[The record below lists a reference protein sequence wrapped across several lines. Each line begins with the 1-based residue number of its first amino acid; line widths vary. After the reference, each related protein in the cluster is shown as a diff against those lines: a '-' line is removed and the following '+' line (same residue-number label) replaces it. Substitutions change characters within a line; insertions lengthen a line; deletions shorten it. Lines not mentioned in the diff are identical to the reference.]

1 MEAKISMEAKIIF
14 DDSMSQQSELESIEW
29 LKDKVF
35 NGDDVFW
42 EGLTGNCAL
51 SYIKSDIGFAWLDII
66 GREEFG
72 FMINHNFVDEKRQYV
87 RYGEE
92 NSKETV
98 IAETGGE
105 PTTYY
110 KKYCMP
116 KETAWEVIEYFLKTG
131 GRCPKYFWEV
141 ADYPKQFWEE

>member
-42 EGLTGNCAL
+42 EGLTGSCAL
-51 SYIKSDIGFAWLDII
+51 SFDDKKVISSLMLI

-72 FMINHNFVDEKRQYV
+72 FMINHRYSQNNERTVSL
-87 RYGEE
+87 RYGEHTG
-92 NSKETV
+92 ETV
-98 IAETGGE
+98 IAEIGGNPDHYFKE
-105 PTTYY
+105 
-110 KKYCMP
+110 YCMS
-116 KETAWEVIEYFLKTG
+116 KEIAWEVINYFLKTG
-131 GRCPKYFWEV
+131 ERHPKYT
-141 ADYPKQFWEE
+141 